1 MRMKITNA
9 GRARLI
15 NSGHTGTN
23 AVLVASIGL
32 SNTPFVATA
41 ELEELPGEFKRMD
54 SFGGQCVAADTIH
67 ITLQDSSAD
76 RYSLFGYGLFLDDG
90 TLFATYG
97 QAEAIM
103 EKATIST
110 LLLSADTIFA
120 DIDATQIVF
129 GSAEF
134 LNPPATTEVLGVV
147 ELSTDDEAVAGADA
161 ARAVTPKAL
170 RSTLDRRLGAAAPTR
185 LMKELLALGEP
196 AEVRHALDIKNAAL
210 VDMGHD
216 NGLDADTLD
225 GRHASEFPQVG
236 EVQPSLA
243 IPNNN
248 AQARWIR
255 LCTLPW
261 AKSSTSIFMAEL
273 SNGAN
278 GARRYTMDLVTASTR
293 GYSNTY
299 TALTQRDADNMVGH
313 LRHGLK
319 DTVSNPVQI
328 GITLNFGDDG
338 VSTGVDLWLKQPAY
352 QHGHRIRPINE
363 SATAFHGVADF
374 VIQEPDGILYA
385 TVAPVVYESEVRKL
399 VDATENSWGLKQTF
413 RGGVVLPEGKDIQL
427 GNGGNIRGYASGSVV
442 ISSLDGPEARIF
454 LRPRGLSKPDGQ
466 AILNDDGTLE
476 VVRVRIGPS
485 PDRVFLTFGGL
496 ANWTFA
502 EAAGSQESTALELRA
517 KFDNRE
523 FHFAAPNG
531 RSVIVSPSHGLVAG
545 TEFRG
550 KLTGNADTASRLALA
565 RTINGVAFDGSA
577 NIVTSRWGAQR
588 KITLG
593 NTAKQVDG
601 TADLS
606 WSLTEIGA
614 ASLAHKHSMADIL
627 ELDDALARKGDW
639 IGNISKKTYDEHLPR
654 TSFGAAFHSA
664 ADAPDDAPTKAQ
676 FNVLHF
682 GSTWGRAQIAIP
694 NDQARM
700 FFRGGTRTDWLE
712 AWHSGNFNPAS
723 KAAQIP
729 GQVILFAG
737 ARPPA
742 GTLLCNGA
750 AVSRTTYAALFA
762 AIGTLYGSGDGKST
776 FNLPSLFE
784 GATVVQTLQPADI
797 GKATAG
803 AILRHK
809 HDAETNSAGAHGHT
823 VSVGPGGRHSHGASS
838 GAAGDHTHNTWTDAQ
853 GNHSHGVRD
862 PGHNHTWIGPNRGGG
877 GGGWAADAIAAPS
890 HVGTSSAGTGIWLD
904 DAGQH
909 GHNIGMNGPGNHA
922 HTISVSETGDH
933 GHTASA
939 DDAGS
944 HNHTATVKDSGGDR
958 NLPAGIRMIYCITY

>member
-23 AVLVASIGL
+23 TVLVASIGL
-32 SNTPFVATA
+32 SNTPFVPTA
-41 ELEELPGEFKRMD
+41 DLEDLPGEFKRMQ
-54 SFGGQCVAADTIH
+54 SFGGKCVAADTIH
-67 ITLQDSSAD
+67 VTLQDSSAD
-76 RYSLFGYGLFLDDG
+76 RYTLFGYGLYLDDG

-97 QAEAIM
+97 QADAIM
-103 EKATIST
+103 EKASVST

-134 LNPPATTEVLGVV
+134 LNPPATTDVVGVV
-147 ELSTDDEAVAGADA
+147 ELATDEEATAGTDD

-170 RSTLDRRLGAAAPTR
+170 RSTLDDRLGPTGPTI
-185 LMKELLALGEP
+185 LTKELLALDEP
-196 AEVRHALDIKNAAL
+196 EQVRDALHIKSAAL
-210 VDMGHD
+210 KDMGHG

-236 EVQPSLA
+236 EVQPALA
-243 IPNNN
+243 IPNNS

-255 LCTLPW
+255 LCTLDW
-261 AKSSTSIFMAEL
+261 ARSGTSIFMAEL
-273 SNGAN
+273 SNGAT
-278 GARRYTMDLVTASTR
+278 GGRRYTVDLVTASTR

-299 TALTQRDADNMVGH
+299 TALTQRDVDNIAGH

-319 DTVSNPVQI
+319 VNVQDPMQV
-328 GITLNFGDDG
+328 GITLNVGDDG
-338 VSTGVDLWLKQPAY
+338 VSTGVDLWLRQPAY
-352 QHGHRIRPINE
+352 QHGHRIRPIN
-363 SATAFHGVADF
+363 SSGTAFHGVAD
-374 VIQEPDGILYA
+374 VVTSEPNGILYA
-385 TVAPVVYESEVRKL
+385 SVEPVVYESELRAL
-399 VDATENSWGLKQTF
+399 VEASENSWGLRQAFLK
-413 RGGVVLPEGKDIQL
+413 GIVLPVDQEIAL
-427 GNGGNIRGYASGSVV
+427 GNGASLSGYESGSVV
-442 ISSLDGPEARIF
+442 VASSAEDGRIF
-454 LRPRGLSKPDGQ
+454 LRPNGRSSQAGQAMLNSDGQ
-466 AILNDDGTLE
+466 LDVAKLK
-476 VVRVRIGPS
+476 IGPS
-485 PDRVFLTFGGL
+485 TDRTFLHFGGTTM
-496 ANWTFA
+496 WSFA
-502 EAAGSQESTALELRA
+502 HRSENAALELRSTY
-517 KFDNRE
+517 DRRE
-523 FHFAAPNG
+523 FH
-531 RSVIVSPSHGLVAG
+531 IVGPSEHRIVFSPTTGLITAN
-545 TEFRG
+545 ELRG
-550 KLTGNADTASRLALA
+550 KLTGNADSASKLASP

-577 NIVTSRWGAQR
+577 NIVTSSWGAQR
-588 KITLG
+588 KVTIG
-593 NTAKQVDG
+593 NTARQVNGAGDI
-601 TADLS
+601 S
-606 WSLTEIGA
+606 WSLAEIGA
-614 ASLAHKHSMADIL
+614 ASLAHKHTMDDVL
-627 ELDDALARKGDW
+627 ELKPTLERKADW
-639 IGNISKKTYDEHLPR
+639 VGNIAKKTYDEHLPQ
-654 TSFGAAFHSA
+654 TSFSAAFHSMGE
-664 ADAPDDAPTKAQ
+664 APDDAPTKAQ
-676 FNVLHF
+676 YNVLHF
-682 GSTWGRAQIAIP
+682 GSTWGRAQIALP

-700 FFRGGTRTDWLE
+700 FFRSGTRADWLE

-737 ARPPA
+737 ARAPA

-750 AVSRTTYAALFA
+750 AVSRTTYSALFA
-762 AIGTLYGSGDGKST
+762 AIGTLYGAGDGKTT

-784 GATVVQTLQPADI
+784 GATVVQTLQAADV

-809 HDAETNSAGAHGHT
+809 HDADTASGGAHAHT
-823 VSVGPGGRHSHGASS
+823 VSVSAGGRHSHGASS

-904 DAGQH
+904 DAGHH

-922 HTISVSETGDH
+922 HSISVSETGDH
-933 GHTASA
+933 GHSASA
-939 DDAGS
+939 ESAGAHS
-944 HNHTATVKDSGGDR
+944 HTTTVKDAGGDR